1 MSAEELIRGF
11 IASLAA
17 LMIAWVIWDRSDN
30 ELTPLTPEEP
40 SRQRY
45 APYISNALLPVLV
58 WLILVIGFVTKNVTL
73 TLELWMSA
81 CLGIF
86 LHTSFYYLLLMLL
99 IPVFRKYISARACA
113 TLWLLPNYLYFT
125 LHGSMQLDRPAW
137 VLPVSKTFISVFCVI
152 WLAGF
157 AVLMSRS
164 CVSHLILRRRLLKNA
179 VPVTDPE
186 ILALWKQIQLSAGY
200 KKTPYRLVVSP
211 DVATPLSVG
220 FRKRTIRVILPRRE
234 YTPEELELIF
244 RHELVHIGREDSGT
258 KFFFAFCT
266 AICWFNPLMWIAMGR
281 SADDLELSCDET
293 VLLDADETQRRRY
306 ADLLL
311 RTAGE
316 ASGFTTCLSA
326 SARTLRYRLQNV
338 VRPRRRFS
346 GALAVALVFFL
357 LILSCGYFSLSY
369 PAGSGRELIFD
380 GQDPALCAVNNINFD
395 TPDGYA
401 YATCR
406 DPQALCAYLEE
417 LEFYALTGSYSFSN
431 DENRIIIIFHGPKG
445 AFGVNLTDHTLKI
458 TPLYDDTPQ
467 KTGYYLREAVDWEY
481 IRSLLVIK

>member
-1 MSAEELIRGF
+1 MSLEELIRGF
-11 IASLAA
+11 IATLAA
-17 LMIAWVIWDRSDN
+17 LTLAWVIWDRSDT
-30 ELTPLTPEEP
+30 ELTPEDPTK
-40 SRQRY
+40 QRY
-45 APYISNALLPVLV
+45 APYISNALLPILV
-58 WLILVIGFVTKNVTL
+58 WLILVIGFVTKNAAL
-73 TLELWMSA
+73 TLELWLSA

-86 LHTSFYYLLLMLL
+86 LHTSFYYLVLMLT
-99 IPVFRKYISARACA
+99 IPLFRKYISARACA

-125 LHGSMQLDRPAW
+125 LHGSMKLDRPAW
-137 VLPVSKTFISVFCVI
+137 VLPVSRTFISVACVV

-164 CVSHLILRRRLLKNA
+164 CISHLRLRRRLLKNA
-179 VPVTDPE
+179 TPVTDPKV
-186 ILALWKQIQLSAGY
+186 LDLWKQAQQSAGY

-211 DVATPLSVG
+211 NVATPLSIG
-220 FRKRTIRVILPRRE
+220 FWKRTIRVILPQRE

-266 AICWFNPLMWIAMGR
+266 AMCWFNPLMWLAMDR

-293 VLLDADETQRRRY
+293 VLLEADESQRRKY

-316 ASGFTTCLSA
+316 ANGFTTCLSA

-338 VRPRRRFS
+338 VRPRPRFS

-369 PAGSGRELIFD
+369 HAGTGKELIFD
-380 GQDPALCAVNNINFD
+380 GQDPALCTINNINYD

-401 YATCR
+401 YATCT
-406 DPQALCAYLEE
+406 DPQALYTYLEG
-417 LEFYALTGSYSFSN
+417 LDFHTLTGSYSFSN
-431 DENRIIIIFHGPKG
+431 DEHRIIIIFHGPQG
-445 AFGVNLTDHTLKI
+445 AFGVNLSDHTLTV
-458 TPLYDDTPQ
+458 TPLYEDALQ
-467 KTGYYLREAVDWEY
+467 KTGYYLRESVDWAY
-481 IRSLLVIK
+481 IESLLDTK

>member
-1 MSAEELIRGF
+1 MSLEELMRGF
-11 IASLAA
+11 FAGIIALT
-17 LMIAWVIWDRSDN
+17 LAWVIWDRSDN
-30 ELTPLTPEEP
+30 ELKPLTPEDP
-40 SRQRY
+40 PRQRY
-45 APYISNALLPVLV
+45 APYISNSLLPFLV
-58 WLILVIGFVTKNVTL
+58 WPFLIIGFVTKNIAL
-73 TLELWMSA
+73 TLELWVSA

-137 VLPVSKTFISVFCVI
+137 VLPVSKAFISVFCVI

-157 AVLMSRS
+157 AILMSRS
-164 CVSHLILRRRLLKNA
+164 CISHLILRRRLLKNA
-179 VPVTDPE
+179 VRVTNPA
-186 ILALWKQIQLSAGY
+186 ILNLWKQTQLSAGY
-200 KKTPYRLVVSP
+200 KKTPYRLVTSP
-211 DVATPLSVG
+211 NVATPLSIG
-220 FRKRTIRVILPRRE
+220 FWKRTIRVILPRRE

-266 AICWFNPLMWIAMGR
+266 AMCWFNPLMWTAMAH

-293 VLLDADETQRRRY
+293 VLLDADEAQRRRY

-316 ASGFTTCLSA
+316 SNGFTTCLSA

-338 VRPRRRFS
+338 VRPHQRFS
-346 GALAVALVFFL
+346 GAVAVALVFFL

-380 GQDPALCAVNNINFD
+380 SQDSSLCTVNSINFD

-406 DPQALCAYLEE
+406 DPQALLSYLEE
-417 LEFYALTGSYSFSN
+417 LEFHTFTGNYSFSN
-431 DENRIIIIFHGPKG
+431 DENRIIIILHGPKG
-445 AFGVNLTDHTLKI
+445 AFGVNLSDHTLKI

-467 KTGYYLREAVDWEY
+467 KTGYYLREPVDWEY
-481 IRSLLVIK
+481 IRSLLVTK

>member
-1 MSAEELIRGF
+1 MSLEELMRGF
-11 IASLAA
+11 FAGIIALT
-17 LMIAWVIWDRSDN
+17 LAWVIWDRTDN

-58 WLILVIGFVTKNVTL
+58 CLILVIGFVTKNVTL

-99 IPVFRKYISARACA
+99 IPLFRKYISARACA

-125 LHGSMQLDRPAW
+125 LHGSMKLDRPAL
-137 VLPVSKTFISVFCVI
+137 VLPVPKNFISVFCVI

-157 AVLMSRS
+157 GVLMSRS
-164 CVSHLILRRRLLKNA
+164 CISHLILRRRLLKNA
-179 VPVTDPE
+179 TPVTDPE
-186 ILALWKQIQLSAGY
+186 ILGLWKQAQLSAGY
-200 KKTPYRLVVSP
+200 RKAPYRLIRSP
-211 DVATPLSVG
+211 NVATPLSIG
-220 FRKRTIRVILPRRE
+220 FWKRTIRVILPQRE

-244 RHELVHIGREDSGT
+244 RHEIIHIGREDSGT
-258 KFFFAFCT
+258 KFFFTFCN
-266 AICWFNPLMWIAMGR
+266 AMCWFNPLMWLATRR

-293 VLLDADETQRRRY
+293 VLLEADDAQRRQY

-316 ASGFTTCLSA
+316 SAGFTTCLSA
-326 SARTLRYRLQNV
+326 SAQALRYRLQNIIK
-338 VRPRRRFS
+338 PRRRFS
-346 GALAVALVFFL
+346 GAVAVALVFFL

-380 GQDPALCAVNNINFD
+380 SQDPSLCTVNNINFD

-406 DPQALCAYLEE
+406 DPQKLLSYLEE
-417 LEFYALTGSYSFSN
+417 LEFHTFTGNYSFSN
-431 DENRIIIIFHGPKG
+431 DENRIIIILHGPKG
-445 AFGVNLTDHTLKI
+445 AFGVNLSDHTLKI

-467 KTGYYLREAVDWEY
+467 KTGYYLRESVDWEY
-481 IRSLLVIK
+481 IRSLLVTK